1 MGACLLRHLSWS
13 RWLVLGF
20 ALIAA
25 PTLRAQAT
33 DVAYQIKASYIY
45 NFLQFVHFPTDVLQG
60 AGTLNVCILG
70 EDRFGPALDE
80 IDGATTP
87 QGQLKV
93 MRLGRFST
101 SATLDGCNVLYLVD
115 SERQGVD
122 SIMAKVNET
131 QVLTIGEFAP
141 FIRHGG
147 LIELFEQNDIIRFRV
162 NEKLLNKTAFKIDAQ
177 LVQLGVK

>member
-1 MGACLLRHLSWS
+1 MGVWSARSLSWS
-13 RWLVLGF
+13 LGLVFGLSLS
-20 ALIAA
+20 ATA
-25 PTLRAQAT
+25 TLSAQAV
-33 DVAYQIKASYIY
+33 DAAYQIKASYIY
-45 NFLQFVHFPTDVLQG
+45 NFLQFVHFPKEALHG

-87 QGQLKV
+87 QGKLKV

-101 SATLDGCNVLYLVD
+101 HAALDNCNVLYLID

-122 SIMAKVNET
+122 SIMAEVNEA
-131 QVLTIGEFAP
+131 QVLTIGEFSP
-141 FIRHGG
+141 FIRYGG
-147 LIELFEQNDIIRFRV
+147 LIELFEQQDIIRFRV
-162 NEKLLNKTAFKIDAQ
+162 NEALLNKTAFKIDAQ

>member
-1 MGACLLRHLSWS
+1 MGAWSRRRLSWS
-13 RWLVLGF
+13 RCLVFGLS
-20 ALIAA
+20 LIATA
-25 PTLRAQAT
+25 TLLAQAA

-45 NFLQFVHFPTDVLQG
+45 NFLQFVHFPQAALKNG
-60 AGTLNVCILG
+60 GTLNVCILG

-87 QGQLKV
+87 QGHLKI

-101 SATLDGCNVLYLVD
+101 SAGLDSCNVLYLID

-122 SIMAKVNET
+122 SIMAKVNEA
-131 QVLTIGEFAP
+131 QVLTIGEFSP

-162 NEKLLNKTAFKIDAQ
+162 NEKLLNKTDFKIDAQ

>member
-1 MGACLLRHLSWS
+1 MGAWSQRHLSWP
-13 RWLVLGF
+13 RWLVLGVF
-20 ALIAA
+20 LIVA
-25 PTLRAQAT
+25 PALRAQVAN
-33 DVAYQIKASYIY
+33 VAYQIKASYIY
-45 NFLQFVHFPTDVLQG
+45 NFLQFVHFPQDALQS

-87 QGQLKV
+87 QGRLKI

-101 SATLDGCNVLYLVD
+101 GAALDGCNVLYLID

-122 SIMAKVNET
+122 SIMAEVNES
-131 QVLTIGEFAP
+131 QVLTIGEFSP

-147 LIELFEQNDIIRFRV
+147 LIELFEQNDIIRFRI
-162 NEKLLNKTAFKIDAQ
+162 NERLLNKTTFKIDAQ

>member
-1 MGACLLRHLSWS
+1 MGAWSRRYLSWS
-13 RWLVLGF
+13 RCLVFGLS
-20 ALIAA
+20 LIVTA
-25 PTLRAQAT
+25 TLSAQAV

-45 NFLQFVHFPTDVLQG
+45 NFLQFVHFPREALRSG
-60 AGTLNVCILG
+60 GTLNVCILG

-80 IDGATTP
+80 IDGASFP
-87 QGQLKV
+87 QGHLKV
-93 MRLGRFST
+93 LRLGRFSS
-101 SATLDGCNVLYLVD
+101 SAVLDGCNVLYLID

-122 SIMAKVNET
+122 SIMAKINES
-131 QVLTIGEFAP
+131 QVLTIGEFSP

-162 NEKLLNKTAFKIDAQ
+162 NEKLLSKTDFKIDAQ